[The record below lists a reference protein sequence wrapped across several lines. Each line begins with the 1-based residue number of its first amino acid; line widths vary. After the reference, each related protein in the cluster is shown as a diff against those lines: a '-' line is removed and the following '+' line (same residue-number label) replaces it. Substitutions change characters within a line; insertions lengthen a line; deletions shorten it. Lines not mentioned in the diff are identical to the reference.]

1 MSDGSSSFSSLSRIP
16 ILTRSTDYARW
27 SLAIKNA
34 AMMADVWEY
43 LNSTETFP
51 APKNLKAPTNDEA
64 AAIKVWKKANSKA
77 LGLMGS
83 TCTEEL
89 QLHID
94 KYCVS
99 TTTAGTTTVSTNPP
113 TAAEVWKHL
122 ATKYKK
128 KDGVTAA
135 MDWGNLIKDWFKSN
149 VCMEEQIASH
159 LSWQSKIALSGF
171 TFPNWQFAL
180 LILLCLPDGFKF
192 LKSSFLDGLEDL
204 TTLSLDTV
212 VKRVINHDNCT
223 TAEVQANTMA
233 SSSKGP
239 KPSAKEEKKKGKK
252 KEKLKEKKEKKLPP
266 GACHLSSDAIFARIF
281 RPFST

>member
-1 MSDGSSSFSSLSRIP
+1 MSNETSSFSSLSHIP
-16 ILTRSTDYARW
+16 ILTGSTDYACW

-43 LNSTETFP
+43 LDSTETYP
-51 APKNLKAPTNDEA
+51 TPKNLKAPTDDET

-99 TTTAGTTTVSTNPP
+99 TTTTSTTTVSPDPP

-135 MDWGNLIKDWFKSN
+135 MDWGNLIEDRFKSD

-159 LSWQSKIALSGF
+159 LSW
-171 TFPNWQFAL
+171 
-180 LILLCLPDGFKF
+180 
-192 LKSSFLDGLEDL
+192 
-204 TTLSLDTV
+204 
-212 VKRVINHDNCT
+212 
-223 TAEVQANTMA
+223 
-233 SSSKGP
+233 
-239 KPSAKEEKKKGKK
+239 
-252 KEKLKEKKEKKLPP
+252 
-266 GACHLSSDAIFARIF
+266 
-281 RPFST
+281 